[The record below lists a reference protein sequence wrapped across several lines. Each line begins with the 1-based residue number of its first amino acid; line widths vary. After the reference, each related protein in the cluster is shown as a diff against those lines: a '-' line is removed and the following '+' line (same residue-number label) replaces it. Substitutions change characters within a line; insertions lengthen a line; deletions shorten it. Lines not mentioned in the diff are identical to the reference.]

1 MRPQRY
7 LFSTFFRWLWMCVML
22 FSLATGLAHLPL
34 GWHSSGLF
42 GIAALRPLLYKPT
55 LWHYWANTALLLLLA
70 YSFVVWVGE
79 GRRRY
84 RLTGFGYVRLLL
96 LFLLCVTG
104 LLLAW
109 HNLVEFSLYGAAYSV
124 VKLLHLAAALFFL
137 PLLLVRFLRR
147 GKWLCRR
154 TAADDGN
161 LQVGGMQILPRRK

>member
-7 LFSTFFRWLWMCVML
+7 LFSTFFRWLWVCAVL

-70 YSFVVWVGE
+70 YSFVVWIVA

-84 RLTGFGYVRLLL
+84 RLTGFGYGRLL
-96 LFLLCVTG
+96 LFLLLCVTG
-104 LLLAW
+104 MLLAL
-109 HNLVEFSLYGAAYSV
+109 HNLTGFSLYGAAYPV
-124 VKLLHLAAALFFL
+124 VKLLHLAAALFLL
-137 PLLLVRFLRR
+137 PLLGVRFLRR

-154 TAADDGN
+154 TADDGGSRA
-161 LQVGGMQILPRRK
+161 GGMQILPRRE